1 MSDDCCQKCGEN
13 NFKKF
18 LQQEIRAENTL
29 KLDEREF
36 ARKCGENNF
45 MKLLV
50 EEIGEE
56 NVAKLERQDLQPY
69 CDALSKNETVV
80 SSRLQQILKQKKEFL
95 K

>member
-56 NVAKLERQDLQPY
+56 NVAKLERQDLQSF
-69 CDALSKNETVV
+69 CDASSKKD
-80 SSRLQQILKQKKEFL
+80 SRLQQILKQKKEFL